1 MPFRKIGSESKRSA
15 TLERLR
21 REPSSVS
28 SRFVIESSKKKKRE
42 QKIQAQQN
50 FNESRCCRFFRGMK
64 KSRDED
70 CAEKKFAEKNSRKKF
85 RGKNFAEQN
94 FASKI
99 VSRVKRTLNL
109 NPGRFECSWRHVM
122 RHMKRR
128 IERHV

>member
-28 SRFVIESSKKKKRE
+28 SRFVNESSKKKKRE

-64 KSRDED
+64 KIARRRLCEKKIRG
-70 CAEKKFAEKNSRKKF
+70 KKFAEKISRKKF
-85 RGKNFAEQN
+85 RGTKFRFENCVQSEKNFKSE
-94 FASKI
+94 SGKI
-99 VSRVKRTLNL
+99 
-109 NPGRFECSWRHVM
+109 
-122 RHMKRR
+122 
-128 IERHV
+128 